1 MVIWKLLLE
10 CNRHMDNNRYDK
22 KLIGYMLRN
31 NEEIKEGVLNAVG
44 GHIVDHPARHSGI
57 STGAFLF
64 RCGI

>member
-1 MVIWKLLLE
+1 MT
-10 CNRHMDNNRYDK
+10 K